1 MDTNTFNKEL
11 AELDKKIRLA
21 GAMMDVTPIESPDA
35 LRARSIELTALIIEQ
50 IKILEHRHEY
60 LSDQI
65 TSIQEQTERFLGRK
79 LHQCPKCEKSFS
91 ELNYSKHVKS
101 CGRINKGTES
111 VVGNS
116 ATQSNITKLQ

>member
-79 LHQCPKCEKSFS
+79 
-91 ELNYSKHVKS
+91 
-101 CGRINKGTES
+101 
-111 VVGNS
+111 
-116 ATQSNITKLQ
+116 ITSMPQM